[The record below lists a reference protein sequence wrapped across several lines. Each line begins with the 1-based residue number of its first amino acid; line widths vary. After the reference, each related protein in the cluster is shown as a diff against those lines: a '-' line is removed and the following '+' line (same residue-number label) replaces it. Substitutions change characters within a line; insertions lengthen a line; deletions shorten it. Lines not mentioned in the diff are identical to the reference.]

1 MMWCSAR
8 ANRCGPMG
16 VGMPGEP
23 RGRRPGE
30 TVESRRLWRWES
42 AMGSDLNLLVA
53 GLVTLAVLLGVTL
66 AVGRRVLS
74 RLRARSREINA
85 QIEGIHRQL
94 ADIEQRLVDFDRQFG
109 ECREQLGRLDDLT
122 DQHHRRLFHL
132 EELATLDRAAATA
145 RLARIRGSLSDEAQE
160 KLLQHLLEVREA
172 LEVATERG
180 ER

>member
-1 MMWCSAR
+1 MWDMEFDTS
-8 ANRCGPMG
+8 M
-16 VGMPGEP
+16 
-23 RGRRPGE
+23 
-30 TVESRRLWRWES
+30 
-42 AMGSDLNLLVA
+42 
-53 GLVTLAVLLGVTL
+53 LVTVLVTVGSLSAVTL
-66 AVGRRVLS
+66 AVGWRVLS

-85 QIEGIHRQL
+85 HIEGIHRQL
-94 ADIEQRLVDFDRQFG
+94 ADIERRLVDFDRQFG